1 LHTYC
6 YFVYSFPMS
15 SDACYDVLVAGFGL
29 AGAATALA
37 AHDAG
42 ARVLVVEKTRA
53 GGGNCRHS
61 GGFLFAIDG
70 PDAVAHLDA
79 LCFGKTP
86 ADVLDAYAAG
96 TREVPAWL
104 AALGGRAPE
113 CDPDAFAGLLPS
125 WPHFPGAG
133 HVTYRQFDGGAT
145 RPGIALWELVQ
156 SAVRERGIEVR
167 LGTAVT
173 ELHRDGSGRVTGARL
188 DDDPGTSD
196 AAGASDGA
204 ADVEAGAVVLASG
217 GLEYDAELRDTYLG
231 LPLTPVGH
239 PGNTGDSIRLARA
252 AGASEWHMS
261 AFFGWL
267 AHPRPEFE
275 AAFTINVHAPSFVMI
290 DDEGHRFAAEFG
302 WEVHDQ
308 IRSWTTYWPR
318 HANRPRSRAFV
329 VFDEAARL
337 AGPLNGIVG
346 TPNDYPWSHDN
357 ATEVAAGWIARG
369 DDARALAG
377 AIGVD
382 PETLAETL
390 RQYDGAVAA
399 GRDDLFNR
407 PAETLAP
414 LHGPLY
420 ALEIVPG
427 LATASGGPR
436 RDGRARVLAPGGE
449 PIPGLYAA
457 GAAGSI
463 WGHLTEH
470 GGGLTDAIVFGRI
483 AGAEAAAL
491 AGTARDAVSVSSVP
505 V

>member
-1 LHTYC
+1 MGL
-6 YFVYSFPMS
+6 
-15 SDACYDVLVAGFGL
+15 SDRFDVLVVGFGL

-42 ARVLVVEKTRA
+42 ARVLVTEKTGA

-70 PDAVAHLDA
+70 PEAVAHLDA
-79 LCFGKTP
+79 LCFGRTAP
-86 ADVLDAYAAG
+86 DVLATYAAG

-104 AALGGRAPE
+104 DAFGGSAPE
-113 CDPDAFAGLLPS
+113 CDPAAFAGLIPS

-145 RPGIALWELVQ
+145 RPGIALWELVER
-156 SAVRERGIEVR
+156 AVRERGIEVR
-167 LGTAVT
+167 LDTAAT
-173 ELHRDGSGRVTGARL
+173 ELLRREESGRVTGARL
-188 DDDPGTSD
+188 SD
-196 AAGASDGA
+196 AAGGSV
-204 ADVEAGAVVLASG
+204 VEAGAVVLASG
-217 GLEYDAELRDTYLG
+217 GLEYDAELRDTYLS

-290 DDEGHRFAAEFG
+290 DDEGRRFAAEFG

-308 IRSWTTYWPR
+308 IRSWTTYWPDR
-318 HANRPRSRAFV
+318 PNRPRSRGFV

-346 TPNDYPWSHDN
+346 TPNDYVWSHDN
-357 ATEVAAGWIARG
+357 SVEVAAGWIARG
-369 DDARALAG
+369 ENVAELAT

-382 PETLAETL
+382 PGTLTETL
-390 RQYDGAVAA
+390 RQYEDAVNA
-399 GRDDLFNR
+399 GHDPLFNR
-407 PAETLAP
+407 PPPTLAP

-436 RDGRARVLAPGGE
+436 RDGRARVLAPGGAA
-449 PIPGLYAA
+449 IPGLYAA

-483 AGAEAAAL
+483 AGAEAAAHASA
-491 AGTARDAVSVSSVP
+491 AGDAASVLPVSA
-505 V
+505 